1 MSKKT
6 LLNEA
11 TVRRFMKLAEIE
23 PLASGF
29 VNENYPP
36 MADDDEAA
44 EDAVPEDA
52 TSAEADWDEA
62 EFEAGKKEAEEEMG
76 DDLDVDLDMEDADP
90 GELTLTDEEAEV
102 FLKVADKVRA
112 AMEAGGDIEDI
123 PAPDMGGDEEIDVV
137 DLDMEAPEMGDED
150 LDVEEEEVELEEESS
165 DKWGHGKKEFKRHRD
180 AAGKETETGVVGGG
194 KYGKGG
200 HYKDY
205 EDDEDDL
212 HEDKPYTAKK
222 EKPGA
227 DKRKGAKKRGAEGTL
242 AKTKGHGRVDYVN
255 EDLVNE
261 IAARIAKRVLQ
272 AKKK

>member
-23 PLASGF
+23 PLTSGF

-36 MADDDEAA
+36 MADDDEPT
-44 EDAVPEDA
+44 PE
-52 TSAEADWDEA
+52 EA
-62 EFEAGKKEAEEEMG
+62 EFDAAYEDEGFEAGEEAAEEMG

-150 LDVEEEEVELEEESS
+150 LDVEEEEVE
-165 DKWGHGKKEFKRHRD
+165 F
-180 AAGKETETGVVGGG
+180 
-194 KYGKGG
+194 
-200 HYKDY
+200 
-205 EDDEDDL
+205 EDDEDNL

-242 AKTKGHGRVDYVN
+242 AKTPGHGRVDYVN